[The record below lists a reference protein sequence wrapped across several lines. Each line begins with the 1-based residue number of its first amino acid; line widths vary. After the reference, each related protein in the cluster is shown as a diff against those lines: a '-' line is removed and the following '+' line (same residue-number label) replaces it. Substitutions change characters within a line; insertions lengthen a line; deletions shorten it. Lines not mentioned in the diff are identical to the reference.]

1 MTNVD
6 VVVIGAGPAG
16 LAVALNLVRARRTV
30 ALLDSNRPRHL
41 VAQSSHGFITRD
53 GTTPLEF
60 RRLGR
65 EEVEGYDEA
74 TVLSATVTSLTR
86 EGESLLV
93 AAFDRS
99 GQSHE
104 FWATHVVLATGLAE
118 TFPSIPSL
126 RQYYGT
132 TVHSCIECDG
142 YDYIDAPI
150 ALIGETEDIAE
161 RAVLLS
167 QWSNDVVLLTN
178 GSHRVSDWWADKLA
192 ERNVRV
198 DDRVIE
204 DIEGGAGGVLTGIR
218 FTDGD
223 VLSRTAVF
231 VRPKWTP
238 NVEFAGVLDLVKTD
252 DGLIAVDD
260 DGLTSE
266 RGVWA
271 VGEITPPGSEQ
282 LLIAAGAGQKLASV
296 INRTMLGLR

>member
-30 ALLDSNRPRHL
+30 VLLDSNRPRHL

-65 EEVEGYDEA
+65 EEVEGYDES

-93 AAFDRS
+93 AASERS

-104 FWATHVVLATGLAE
+104 FRATHVVLATGLAE
-118 TFPSIPSL
+118 AFPSIPSL

-142 YDYIDAPI
+142 YDHIDAPI

-198 DDRVIE
+198 DNRVIE
-204 DIEGGAGGVLTGIR
+204 DIEGGAGGVLTGVR
-218 FTDGD
+218 FTDGE
-223 VLSRTAVF
+223 VLPRTAVF

-238 NVEFAGVLDLVKTD
+238 NVEFADALDLVKTN
-252 DGLIAVDD
+252 DGLIDVDD

-266 RGVWA
+266 SGVWA

>member
-86 EGESLLV
+86 EGESLFV
-93 AAFDRS
+93 AASDRS

-132 TVHSCIECDG
+132 TVHSCTECDG